1 MFGLSTR
8 SIARR
13 TLATRPIQGAAV
25 RPCIRP
31 SIPLLQWPQSRT
43 NASSTTDPKPD
54 PSAESVAPRP
64 KPRLTKP
71 KPNFFATTVALF
83 CILSGLAA
91 TGYAV
96 YDHYY
101 NFPYPFPAPI
111 VEQLRKAIYWH
122 KHGDDIPKALEHYRK
137 ALKMI
142 DEQEGEGVGMD
153 KGSDAV
159 TGVKIQI
166 AGVYEE
172 IERPERALQIYTT
185 VLYELQK
192 AISELPSKP
201 LGDEETPAD
210 READRLRMQK
220 RAVSVA
226 LKTGQIRA
234 DMADDGE
241 AEKIL
246 TWAVQTMLTETN
258 KNPIPGTWMTTE
270 EMGGTLESLA
280 HFYLERGK
288 AALAT
293 PLFVAAYNMSEKEPT
308 CHSVVL
314 MNSISGSISELPAK
328 SPKSIALRSRDARA
342 WSKNAIGLAQ
352 RLDPSNLEPE
362 CAEGC
367 AVAAFNLGMIA
378 EMEGELE
385 GARKWFRESLRRSR
399 EVGFREGVVQGMHA
413 LERVVE
419 GKKAEAEKGK
429 LEMVA

>member
-1 MFGLSTR
+1 MLGMSTR
-8 SIARR
+8 SIVRR
-13 TLATRPIQGAAV
+13 ALATRPIQGVAA
-25 RPCIRP
+25 RPCIRS
-31 SIPLLQWPQSRT
+31 SIPLLQSPQSRT

-54 PSAESVAPRP
+54 PAAEPESP
-64 KPRLTKP
+64 KPKPKSKKP
-71 KPNFFATTVALF
+71 KPNFLVTTVALF
-83 CILSGLAA
+83 CILSGLTA
-91 TGYAV
+91 TGYAL
-96 YDHYY
+96 YDHYF

-111 VEQLRKAIYWH
+111 AEQLRKAIYWH

-137 ALKMI
+137 ALRMI
-142 DEQEGEGVGMD
+142 DELAEGEEGEGAGMD

-192 AISELPSKP
+192 AIAELPSKP
-201 LGDEETPAD
+201 LGEKETPAD

-234 DMADDGE
+234 DMSDDDE

-258 KNPIPGTWMTTE
+258 KNPTPGIWMTTE

-342 WSKNAIGLAQ
+342 WSTNAIDLAQ
-352 RLDPSNLEPE
+352 RLDPNSLDPE

-378 EMEGELE
+378 EMEGGLE

-399 EVGFREGVVQGMHA
+399 EVGFKEGVVQGMHA

-419 GKKAEAEKGK
+419 GKKAK
-429 LEMVA
+429 LDTVA